1 MSYVDVLEE
10 MSAFGRQLEGL
21 WRTLSLLKSAT
32 TEGIDSEWEVIG
44 TISALEDMAE
54 IYSNKYDTLYDSVAD
69 LLKGSQPVQAKDQ
82 TNREY
87 LTFLKL
93 SCDALIEKDSA
104 AYKEYVDQISKDTQ
118 DFKAY
123 PTEECKKLT
132 NQISEMLKNKTEN

>member
-10 MSAFGRQLEGL
+10 MSTFGRQLEGL

-32 TEGIDSEWEVIG
+32 AEGIDSEWEIIG

-54 IYSNKYDTLYDSVAD
+54 IYSNKYDTLYDSVAN
-69 LLKGSQPVQAKDQ
+69 LLKGSQPVRIKDQ

-93 SCDALIEKDSA
+93 SCNALMEKDSV
-104 AYKEYVDQISKDTQ
+104 AYKEYVDQIITDTQ
-118 DFKAY
+118 DFKVC

>member
-10 MSAFGRQLEGL
+10 MSVFGRQLEGL

-32 TEGIDSEWEVIG
+32 AEGIDSEWEVIG

-69 LLKGSQPVQAKDQ
+69 LLKGSQPVQAKDK

-93 SCDALIEKDSA
+93 SCNALMEKDSV
-104 AYKEYVDQISKDTQ
+104 AYKEYVDQIITDTQ

-132 NQISEMLKNKTEN
+132 TQISEMLKK

>member
-69 LLKGSQPVQAKDQ
+69 LLKGSQSVQVKDQ